1 MRPIALNLLLIG
13 FNVLP
18 LPAIA
23 AGFGDLRVLSGL
35 GEPLRAEITLF
46 GGESSL
52 TPNCFSVYTSPQDAL
67 PAIRDA
73 TLSLVKQGGKSLL
86 LITTQRAI
94 HEPAL
99 SLGVQSGC
107 GSELRREYVILPT
120 PAAFERPTAIPL
132 TMASAP
138 TRSSASK
145 RWTSL
150 EGESLA
156 SIAATLRPN
165 DQRGQQRLLRFLEG
179 ANPDWA
185 AGDELPAGTE
195 IRLPKRLRLQNTATH
210 AAGSS
215 ALATVPRPA
224 IKAPAVPNH
233 RSPDRLEVKEPP
245 KPAPVPQADPPLATT
260 VEQADA
266 MSDALNNR
274 ISRLE
279 NTLASLRKEVDIL
292 DQALALEVEAQALR
306 RQIVAAEAAAPVT
319 LPIASPSVTDNIA
332 HWLTMLVSAL
342 AGGAAMTLI
351 FLERAFKARRK
362 TNVAKETPK
371 INGDMQLAATPPEEQ
386 SEELLPKGNFAEDE
400 SPFPDTGSDIS
411 VAEEYSPLSLAEI
424 MLAFGRVRGAA
435 VTLADYIEESS
446 PAEPHAWLML
456 LDLYRRAGMQTE
468 YNALALR
475 VSARFNLVL
484 PGWNVNWLSTQLK
497 TLEDYP
503 HIAKRLTRTW
513 GSAEALDELYRLVND
528 RRNGTRNGF
537 PLEVMEEIVLLIRIL
552 EEGYDIHQLAA

>member
-13 FNVLP
+13 CNALS

-23 AGFGDLRVLSGL
+23 AGFGDLRVLSGI
-35 GEPLRAEITLF
+35 GEPLRAEITLL
-46 GGESSL
+46 GSESSL
-52 TPNCFSVYTSPQDAL
+52 TPNCFSTSASSQDEL

-73 TLSLVKQGGKSLL
+73 SLSVIKQGGKNLL
-86 LITTQRAI
+86 LISTLRPI
-94 HEPAL
+94 HEPAV

-107 GSELRREYVILPT
+107 GAELRREYVILLT
-120 PAAFERPTAIPL
+120 PAALERPLATPL
-132 TMASAP
+132 PMTSSPNRASTP
-138 TRSSASK
+138 K
-145 RWTSL
+145 RWVSL
-150 EGESLA
+150 EGDSLA
-156 SIAATLRPN
+156 SIAATLRPS
-165 DQRGQQRLLRFLEG
+165 DARGQQRLLRFLEG

-185 AGDELPAGTE
+185 AGDEIPAGTE
-195 IRLPKRLRLQNTATH
+195 IRLPKRLRLPG
-210 AAGSS
+210 AAAPVLS
-215 ALATVPRPA
+215 RPA
-224 IKAPAVPNH
+224 AALTTSPRQSTKVVAAPDS
-233 RSPDRLEVKEPP
+233 RSVDRLVVKEPP
-245 KPAPVPQADPPLATT
+245 KQELATT
-260 VEQADA
+260 PEQADA
-266 MSDALNNR
+266 MADALNTR

-279 NTLASLRKEVDIL
+279 NTLVSLRKEVDVL

-306 RQIVAAEAAAPVT
+306 RQIAAAESAAPVA
-319 LPIASPSVTDNIA
+319 LPLASAPVSDNVD

-342 AGGAAMTLI
+342 AGGAVMTLI
-351 FLERAFKARRK
+351 FLERLFKTRSK
-362 TNVAKETPK
+362 TSAAKAIMAPD
-371 INGDMQLAATPPEEQ
+371 NNLQLTEASPEEQ

-400 SPFPDTGSDIS
+400 PRLTEAARDIS

-456 LDLYRRAGMQTE
+456 LDLYRRAGMQSE
-468 YNALALR
+468 YIALAPR

-484 PGWNVNWLSTQLK
+484 PGWNVNWLGTQLK

-503 HIAKRLTRTW
+503 HIAKNLTRIW
-513 GSAEALDELYRLVND
+513 GSTEALDELYRLVND
-528 RRNGTRNGF
+528 RRNGTRHGF